1 MLGRNGAYRKLIQKS
16 LPVRIVDRGTNVV
29 VMGDSEEATRVT
41 AMLEELLIAI
51 RKGHAPTREDVI
63 YALDDTKKPGSKDLG
78 AVLGD
83 TPAVLRRDIAIKPRT
98 RGQKAFMDAVRTHE
112 IVIVIGPA
120 GTGKTFLAMAA
131 AVSAL
136 LNRDVK
142 RLVLTRPAV
151 EAGENLGFLPGDLK
165 EKVDPYLIP
174 LYDALHAMV
183 DEDKAQ
189 RIMDRDQVE
198 VAPLAYMRG
207 RTLAHCFAI
216 LDEAQNTTPEQMKM
230 FLTRMGEGSR
240 AIITGDITQIDL
252 PKGGVSGLA
261 EAEKVLKDTEG
272 IATVYLEKEDIVRH
286 RLVQNI
292 VDAYEVY
299 DNENQQRTRITR
311 NQ

>member
-1 MLGRNGAYRKLIQKS
+1 
-16 LPVRIVDRGTNVV
+16 V
-29 VMGDSEEATRVT
+29 VMGDSDEAARVT

-63 YALDDTKKPGSKDLG
+63 YALDDTKRPGSKDLG

-83 TPAVLRRDIAIKPRT
+83 TPSVLRQDIAIKPRT
-98 RGQKAFMDAVRTHE
+98 RGQKDFMDAVRTHE

-120 GTGKTFLAMAA
+120 GTGKTFLAMAV

-183 DEDKAQ
+183 DEEKAQ

-252 PKGGVSGLA
+252 PKGIPSGLA

-272 IATVYLEKEDIVRH
+272 IATVYLDKEDIVRH

-292 VDAYEVY
+292 VDAYESY
-299 DNENQQRTRITR
+299 ENDDQQRSRITR